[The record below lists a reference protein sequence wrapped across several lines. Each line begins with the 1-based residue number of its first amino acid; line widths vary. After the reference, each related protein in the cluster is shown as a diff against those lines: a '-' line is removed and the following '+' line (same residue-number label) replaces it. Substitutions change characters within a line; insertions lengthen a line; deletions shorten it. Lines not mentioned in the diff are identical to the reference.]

1 MSDNEEWGFWRRSIM
16 TNSNHWV
23 TAESKLGAEAKQD
36 NCLRNHSWSTTGPV
50 QRKSDPNPFEVK
62 SPAAVD
68 VAVAVD
74 DSVAHPKHY
83 TWLKGV
89 EAIDLCEQMNYN
101 LGAAIKYIVRCDHK
115 GNWKKDLEKA
125 LWYLNREIARREKQ
139 K

>member
-1 MSDNEEWGFWRRSIM
+1 MSDNEEWGYWW
-16 TNSNHWV
+16 SNGKSHVWNPGDDGGREA
-23 TAESKLGAEAKQD
+23 AERLRAVCVKLNAG
-36 NCLRNHSWSTTGPV
+36 CVRGPV
-50 QRKSDPNPFEVK
+50 QRRSDPNPFEVK

-74 DSVAHPKHY
+74 DSVSHPKHY

-101 LGAAIKYIVRCDHK
+101 LGAAVKYIVRCDHK
-115 GNWKKDLEKA
+115 GNWKQDLEKA